1 MKAKHVA
8 ACMAALFGIST
19 VAIAPADAQNLNSIL
34 RNLGLRGGGS
44 SVNEAQVQSNIQ
56 VGMNNISNQI
66 QAGIRD
72 GRLTV
77 DEQAM
82 LNAEMN
88 RISNM
93 HSSFSLNGY
102 TNAEVQEIL
111 SAFTNL
117 NNMLST
123 ALNNANTTI
132 GFGGYNQYNYNNPSN
147 YLGYPTSYNNVLSLR
162 NKISNDIN
170 LAVSRGHL
178 SASQAASLR
187 AELRDI
193 NQSINN
199 RTVRGNLNINP
210 LVRRLV
216 SLEQRVNNAIAGGSF
231 WF

>member
-1 MKAKHVA
+1 
-8 ACMAALFGIST
+8 
-19 VAIAPADAQNLNSIL
+19 
-34 RNLGLRGGGS
+34 
-44 SVNEAQVQSNIQ
+44 
-56 VGMNNISNQI
+56 
-66 QAGIRD
+66 
-72 GRLTV
+72 
-77 DEQAM
+77 
-82 LNAEMN
+82 
-88 RISNM
+88 
-93 HSSFSLNGY
+93 
-102 TNAEVQEIL
+102 
-111 SAFTNL
+111 
-117 NNMLST
+117 MLST